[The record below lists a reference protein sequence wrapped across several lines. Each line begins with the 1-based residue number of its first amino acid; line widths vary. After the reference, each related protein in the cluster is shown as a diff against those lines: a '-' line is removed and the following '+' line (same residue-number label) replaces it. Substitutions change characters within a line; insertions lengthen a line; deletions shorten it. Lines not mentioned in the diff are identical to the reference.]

1 MTHTPLEQDP
11 AVYLRQRPDPTSP
24 CHILVEQVGSHDGD
38 HAPMHMLAKVA
49 VRLHQVVDWM
59 SRWDGREKFA
69 RRAAAA
75 LAALALA
82 NIGAVLTS
90 WLHAHDAR
98 IVAEA
103 EARAA
108 AAAEIEYRKGV
119 NDRLERLEQ
128 DIREL
133 RRDFRRF
140 VDKEPHP
147 GVGVVAVGS
156 P

>member
-1 MTHTPLEQDP
+1 MNENPIQQDP
-11 AVYLRQRPDPTSP
+11 AIYLREHPAPTSP

-38 HAPMHMLAKVA
+38 HVPMHMLAKVA
-49 VRLHQVVDWM
+49 VRLHQVVGWM
-59 SRWDGREKFA
+59 ARWDGREKFA

-82 NIGAVLTS
+82 NIGVVVKS
-90 WLHAHDAR
+90 WLNAHDAH
-98 IVAEA
+98 IIAET

-108 AAAEIEYRKGV
+108 EKAEIEFRKGV
-119 NDRLERLEQ
+119 SDRFDRMEQ

-133 RRDFRRF
+133 RKHAGL
-140 VDKEPHP
+140 DKPISF
-147 GVGVVAVGS
+147 GRVGVN